1 MAGKHSKGVPVE
13 ESSPL
18 VFWWR
23 DLVVPQFVSFFEARS
38 ALIHRLLVDTRPP
51 AMLVVV
57 LWFSR
62 CPLRTESSSGI
73 GAWSSRARVFYTLGR
88 V

>member
-51 AMLVVV
+51 AMHAIG

-62 CPLRTESSSGI
+62 CLLRTECSLGV
-73 GAWSSRARVFYTLGR
+73 GAWSSRAKGFYTLGR
-88 V
+88 A